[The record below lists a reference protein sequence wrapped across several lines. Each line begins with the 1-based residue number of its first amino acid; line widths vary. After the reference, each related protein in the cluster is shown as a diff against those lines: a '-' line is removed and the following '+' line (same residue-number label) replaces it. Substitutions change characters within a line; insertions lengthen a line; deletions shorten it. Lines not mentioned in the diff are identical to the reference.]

1 MGDELQKIENCLQA
15 NSQQSCLTSIDLDQE
30 TVKCKS
36 FKYNFGDVGSVNDRR
51 MSSLVSDFNL
61 VCEAAWIAPF
71 IVSIRCVSGMIFSPI
86 GSYLGDTYG
95 RKPAMIFSGILQTAL
110 SLPLPFMPNW
120 WSFMILDTL
129 LQGVI
134 TVGYMAA
141 SVYLV
146 EILGPSKARWKSSV

>member
-1 MGDELQKIENCLQA
+1 M
-15 NSQQSCLTSIDLDQE
+15 DLDQE
-30 TVKCKS
+30 LVKCES
-36 FKYNFGDVGSVNDRR
+36 FEYSFGNVGSIDDSQ
-51 MSSLVSDFNL
+51 MTSLVSDFNL
-61 VCEAAWIAPF
+61 VCEKTWIAPF

-86 GSYLGDTYG
+86 GSYLGDKYG
-95 RKPAMIFSGILQTAL
+95 RKPAMIFSGIFQTAL

-146 EILGPSKARWKSSV
+146 EILGPSMVCLK

>member
-1 MGDELQKIENCLQA
+1 MDLEEV
-15 NSQQSCLTSIDLDQE
+15 SCD
-30 TVKCKS
+30 S
-36 FKYNFGDVGSVNDRR
+36 FKYSFGDVGSIDDGR
-51 MSSLVSDFNL
+51 MTSLVSDFNL
-61 VCEAAWIAPF
+61 VCEKAWIAPF

-86 GSYLGDTYG
+86 GSYLGDKFG

-110 SLPLPFMPNW
+110 SLPLPFMSNW

-146 EILGPSKARWKSSV
+146 EILGPSKACLKVNYKIKKYFSLFHSQRDTGQLYVR